1 MTLANLIGKSA
12 MGGDAYGSIPA
23 FPARPRTQLEFFLYA
38 GRRWCLYR
46 DVCH

>member
-1 MTLANLIGKSA
+1 MILANLIGKSA

-23 FPARPRTQLEFFLYA
+23 FPARPGNQLEFFLD
-38 GRRWCLYR
+38 GVRRWCLYR